1 MGLEKDYH
9 LYVKMHD
16 LHFNDNTVTKARFKM
31 LCCAVIMSNFR
42 SSNRKPFNKTGF
54 AFIPSKIWVGLPPS
68 HFSDGPVLPPLTY
81 GQCRKLLRFI
91 NSKT

>member
-9 LYVKMHD
+9 LYVKMRD

-42 SSNRKPFNKTGF
+42 SSNRKLFELLLKLVNSNF
-54 AFIPSKIWVGLPPS
+54 ALAVHSP
-68 HFSDGPVLPPLTY
+68 
-81 GQCRKLLRFI
+81 KLG
-91 NSKT
+91 

>member
-31 LCCAVIMSNFR
+31 LCCADIKTNFR
-42 SSNRKPFNKTGF
+42 KATFCIW
-54 AFIPSKIWVGLPPS
+54 IPI
-68 HFSDGPVLPPLTY
+68 
-81 GQCRKLLRFI
+81 
-91 NSKT
+91 

>member
-42 SSNRKPFNKTGF
+42 SSIRESFEWLLVSLIIWLPKIK
-54 AFIPSKIWVGLPPS
+54 AIAPSRTS
-68 HFSDGPVLPPLTY
+68 CSDGP
-81 GQCRKLLRFI
+81 G
-91 NSKT
+91 N